1 MAIYFARES
10 IREPSGEEFIGRRSY
25 ESYETYGPCVD
36 CCPAAFTLMPMK
48 QRVLLGMSGGVDSS
62 VAGYLLREQG
72 YEVVG
77 VTMKV
82 WPQDCISRA
91 EDKCCGPQAVA
102 DARGVAHALGIPHY
116 VVDEADQFERLVI
129 DYFASEYQAG
139 RTPNPCVM
147 CNEKLKFG
155 NLWSKARALGCDYIA
170 TGHYAIID
178 HVVAACGD
186 RGRVDSRTASG
197 ATGVIDPGY
206 SYAVLRKSVD
216 RRKDQSYFLFSLH
229 QPQLRRALTPLGRMM
244 KPQIRE
250 IARSLG
256 LKVADK
262 IDSQEICFV
271 PGNDYKAF
279 LRSRLG
285 ENEFH
290 RGEIY
295 DVDGNFVGEHDGIEL
310 FTIGQRKGLPG
321 GSLRPRYVVDLDPE
335 TNRVIVGDADDL
347 VADEFEIDRVNWH
360 PVVAMTKADSASPL
374 DEGEGTEVRGIPSQ
388 NRESREPS
396 PYPLPWEGRGE
407 ETPRGQDRGFSFEA
421 TVKIRYNHPGTPATI
436 VLSEDNRAR
445 ICLHEPQRAVTPGQ
459 AAVIYKDDVVL
470 GGGWICRREA
480 PVLA

>member
-1 MAIYFARES
+1 MNRN
-10 IREPSGEEFIGRRSY
+10 
-25 ESYETYGPCVD
+25 
-36 CCPAAFTLMPMK
+36 K

-72 YEVVG
+72 YEVIG

-116 VVDEADQFERLVI
+116 VVDEAEQFERVVI

-155 NLWSKARALGCDYIA
+155 NLWRKARALGCDYIA
-170 TGHYAIID
+170 TGHYAIIEHHAD
-178 HVVAACGD
+178 H
-186 RGRVDSRTASG
+186 
-197 ATGVIDPGY
+197 
-206 SYAVLRKSVD
+206 AVLRKGVD
-216 RRKDQSYFLFSLH
+216 PRKDQSYFLFSLR
-229 QPQLRRALTPLGRMM
+229 QPQLHRALTPLGTMT

-250 IARSLG
+250 IAHSLG

-279 LRSRLG
+279 LRSHLG
-285 ENEFH
+285 EDEFH

-295 DVDGNFVGEHDGIEL
+295 DVDGNLVGEHDGIEL

-321 GSLRPRYVVDLDPE
+321 GSPRPRYVVDLDPA
-335 TNRVIVGDADDL
+335 TNRVIVGDADYL
-347 VADEFEIDRVNWH
+347 VCEEFEIDRVNWH
-360 PVVAMTKADSASPL
+360 PAAEP
-374 DEGEGTEVRGIPSQ
+374 GED
-388 NRESREPS
+388 
-396 PYPLPWEGRGE
+396 L
-407 ETPRGQDRGFSFEA
+407 SFEA
-421 TVKIRYNHPGTPATI
+421 TVKIRYSHPGAVAT
-436 VLSEDNRAR
+436 VARLENDRAHVR
-445 ICLHEPQRAVTPGQ
+445 LHDPQRAVTPGQ
-459 AAVIYKDDVVL
+459 AAVIYDGDIVL
-470 GGGWICRREA
+470 GGGWICRRDA
-480 PVLA
+480 LIPA

>member
-1 MAIYFARES
+1 MSRN
-10 IREPSGEEFIGRRSY
+10 
-25 ESYETYGPCVD
+25 
-36 CCPAAFTLMPMK
+36 K

-72 YEVVG
+72 YDMIG

-91 EDKCCGPQAVA
+91 EDKCCGPQAIA
-102 DARGVAHALGIPHY
+102 DARGVAHSLGIPHY

-129 DYFASEYQAG
+129 DYFSSEYQAG

-155 NLWSKARALGCDYIA
+155 NLWSKAAALGCDYIA
-170 TGHYAIID
+170 TGHYAIIE
-178 HVVAACGD
+178 HSVVPQ
-186 RGRVDSRTASG
+186 SRDDPGGADAPIKSG
-197 ATGVIDPGY
+197 SAGITDPGY
-206 SYAVLRKSVD
+206 SYAVLRKGID
-216 RRKDQSYFLFSLH
+216 PRKDQSYFLFSLR
-229 QPQLRRALTPLGRMM
+229 QPQLRRALTPLGKMT

-250 IARSLG
+250 IAHSLG

-279 LRSRLG
+279 LRSHLG

-295 DVDGNFVGEHDGIEL
+295 DVDGNFLGEHDGIEL

-321 GSLRPRYVVDLDPE
+321 GSPRPRYVIDLDPQ

-347 VADEFEIDRVNWH
+347 TVDEFEIERVNWISD
-360 PVVAMTKADSASPL
+360 VEAAV
-374 DEGEGTEVRGIPSQ
+374 PSRKEDRHA
-388 NRESREPS
+388 REDMRL
-396 PYPLPWEGRGE
+396 YTNL
-407 ETPRGQDRGFSFEA
+407 
-421 TVKIRYNHPGTPATI
+421 TVKIRYNHPGTPASVT
-436 VLSEDNRAR
+436 LLEGNRAR
-445 ICLHEPQRAVTPGQ
+445 VHLHEPQRAVTPGQ
-459 AAVIYKDDVVL
+459 AAVIYDGDVVL
-470 GGGWICRREA
+470 GGGWICRAEPARRYEA
-480 PVLA
+480 AVLA

>member
-1 MAIYFARES
+1 MNK
-10 IREPSGEEFIGRRSY
+10 
-25 ESYETYGPCVD
+25 T
-36 CCPAAFTLMPMK
+36 K

-72 YEVVG
+72 YEVIG

-116 VVDEADQFERLVI
+116 VVDEADQFERVVI

-170 TGHYAIID
+170 TGHYAIIENRD
-178 HVVAACGD
+178 D
-186 RGRVDSRTASG
+186 R
-197 ATGVIDPGY
+197 
-206 SYAVLRKSVD
+206 AVLRKGVD
-216 RRKDQSYFLFSLH
+216 PRKDQSYFLFSLR
-229 QPQLRRALTPLGRMM
+229 QPQLRRALTPLGTMT

-250 IARSLG
+250 IAHSLG

-279 LRSRLG
+279 LRSHLG

-295 DVDGNFVGEHDGIEL
+295 DVDGNFIGEHDGIEL

-321 GSLRPRYVVDLDPE
+321 GSPRPRYVVDLDPA
-335 TNRVIVGDADDL
+335 TNRVVVGDADDL
-347 VADEFEIDRVNWH
+347 VVDEFEIDNVNWH
-360 PVVAMTKADSASPL
+360 PAAGVTDPSYSAVAA
-374 DEGEGTEVRGIPSQ
+374 GV
-388 NRESREPS
+388 
-396 PYPLPWEGRGE
+396 
-407 ETPRGQDRGFSFEA
+407 DRGSFEA
-421 TVKIRYNHPGTPATI
+421 LVKIRYNHPGTVGTI
-436 VLSEDNRAR
+436 TPRENDRAR
-445 ICLHEPQRAVTPGQ
+445 VRLHEPQRAVTPGQ
-459 AAVIYKDDVVL
+459 AAVIYEADIVL

-480 PVLA
+480 LVTA